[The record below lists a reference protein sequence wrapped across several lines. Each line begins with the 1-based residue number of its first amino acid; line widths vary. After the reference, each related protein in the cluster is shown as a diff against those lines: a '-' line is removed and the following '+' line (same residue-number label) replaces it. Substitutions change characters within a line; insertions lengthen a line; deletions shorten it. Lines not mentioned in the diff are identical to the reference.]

1 MHGILKIREHQ
12 TSGAY
17 CGVRIDWSYFSPIEN
32 SINFTDGICLRS
44 PATYQIIYGGESMP
58 GNEYA
63 CVYFFR
69 SCKNLS
75 AIFDKFRA
83 SLNDVEE
90 DVGIEKEVHG
100 SS

>member
-1 MHGILKIREHQ
+1 
-12 TSGAY
+12 
-17 CGVRIDWSYFSPIEN
+17 
-32 SINFTDGICLRS
+32 
-44 PATYQIIYGGESMP
+44 MP